1 MSAAA
6 GTAASAAAEAAAAAA
21 VAVLTAAAHVSTAR
35 GMTRKDV
42 TCDYCNKLI
51 SECMCVTAPTHS
63 RYCDTCGRA
72 RPYCICSD
80 PTVCKDCERTTADC
94 ACAPLCR
101 KCGQASDKCVC
112 PCPTCKYPGDKCR
125 CYEGYEEPHPD
136 TLCCAR
142 CYSDPCECEANA
154 RQQDLNREV
163 DYDCP
168 SCGDHYKY
176 CRCGKKRA
184 YNSDD
189 D

>member
-6 GTAASAAAEAAAAAA
+6 GSPTTEAAAIAAA
-21 VAVLTAAAHVSTAR
+21 VACLTVAAPKTV

-51 SECMCVTAPTHS
+51 SECMCCTAPTHS
-63 RYCDTCGRA
+63 RYCDDCGRA
-72 RPYCICSD
+72 RPYCICGEVMCAGCD
-80 PTVCKDCERTTADC
+80 RTTAEC
-94 ACAPLCR
+94 LCGKCR
-101 KCGQASDKCVC
+101 KCDQVSDKCVC

-136 TLCCAR
+136 TLCCPH
-142 CYSDPCECEANA
+142 CYSDPCECEADA
-154 RQQDLNREV
+154 KQRDLNRAT

-168 SCGDHYKY
+168 RCGDSVKY
-176 CRCGKKRA
+176 CRCKPAGSH
-184 YNSDD
+184 YDSDD